1 MILSRGNFWPKLSKI
16 CLEQLVRQRHPAQ
29 HAVIP
34 TDAEVKFQKKS
45 QNLVARTDLLS
56 SDLDTEV
63 NERQSN
69 LLLDELE
76 VGLLLLPVLQV
87 VHQAGHLVQ

>member
-45 QNLVARTDLLS
+45 QNLVAKNDLLS
-56 SDLDTEV
+56 SDLDTAV
-63 NERQSN
+63 KFQLGVKIWWPKLTCSAVISTPWSN
-69 LLLDELE
+69 SN
-76 VGLLLLPVLQV
+76 
-87 VHQAGHLVQ
+87 